1 MLLEGILLVAACI
14 VMLVAANKKEKTIL
28 KNREKEKD
36 VDIKKGYDR
45 ALKKNNFKKGYAIFM
60 LLVMVIMVFVLLGLM
75 NLN

>member
-1 MLLEGILLVAACI
+1 MG
-14 VMLVAANKKEKTIL
+14 EKV
-28 KNREKEKD
+28 KD

-45 ALKKNNFKKGYAIFM
+45 AFKKNNFKKGYAIFM